1 MNERIAFIGF
11 GEAGQTISRG
21 LLGEARPAIRT
32 YDILFDDPANRGT
45 LKRAAEA
52 LGVGVARDHA
62 DAVRGAELVFLAV
75 TAASS
80 LEAARSCL
88 PVLSKGQLFL
98 DVNSVSPRR
107 KIETAAL
114 VAPSGAAYVDVAVM
128 APVAPYLH
136 KVPCLIGG
144 PGAAAL
150 APRAAALGM
159 KMEFVSPEVGQASAI
174 KMFRSIVVKGME
186 AILVESMTASA
197 EYGVEARVLASLEE
211 TFPGIDW
218 EKLSGYMIERV
229 VSHGK
234 RRAAEMREVAETLE
248 SIGLEPTM
256 ATATAACQQ
265 RVADL
270 GVKERL
276 GGRKTEDRAELI
288 GLIREALEAL
298 PRIADPPRTP
308 STKRKSRAYSGRS
321 KS

>member
-1 MNERIAFIGF
+1 MSERIAFIGF

-21 LLGEARPAIRT
+21 LLGEAKPAIRA
-32 YDILFDDPANRGT
+32 YDILFGQPAGAPLEAAARG
-45 LKRAAEA
+45 
-52 LGVGVARDHA
+52 LGVSLARDHA
-62 DAVRGAELVFLAV
+62 DAVREADLVFLTV
-75 TAASS
+75 TASSS
-80 LEAARSCL
+80 LQAAASCL
-88 PVLSKGQLFL
+88 PGLKKGQLFL
-98 DVNSVSPRR
+98 DMNSVSPQR

-128 APVAPYLH
+128 APATPYLH

-159 KMEFVSPEVGQASAI
+159 KMELVSGEVGQASAI

-186 AILVESMTASA
+186 AILVESMTAAS
-197 EYGVEARVLASLEE
+197 EYGVQSRVLASLQE

-218 EKLSGYMIERV
+218 EKLAGTMIERV

-248 SIGLEPTM
+248 GIGLEPIM
-256 ATATAACQQ
+256 AAASAARQQ
-265 RVADL
+265 WIADL

-276 GGRKTEDRAELI
+276 KGGKTEHRAELVRA
-288 GLIREALEAL
+288 IREAM
-298 PRIADPPRTP
+298 
-308 STKRKSRAYSGRS
+308 GR
-321 KS
+321 